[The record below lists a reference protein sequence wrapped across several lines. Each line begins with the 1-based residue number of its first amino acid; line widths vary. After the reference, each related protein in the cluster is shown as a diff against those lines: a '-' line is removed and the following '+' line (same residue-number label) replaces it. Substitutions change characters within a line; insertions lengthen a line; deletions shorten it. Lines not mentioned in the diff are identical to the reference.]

1 MGILISIFA
10 IVTYIALV
18 VGVQLKLPEHI
29 RAKLPLVRDPM
40 TWRIGLVAV
49 LAFAGVSLFFELY
62 SPYQNCLQSL
72 KSREISDY
80 LKINRCSKDTDW

>member
-62 SPYQNCLQSL
+62 SPYQNCL
-72 KSREISDY
+72 KVVNVNSDY
-80 LKINRCSKDTDW
+80 GKIGTCSKVTDW